1 MSNIILI
8 KLISN
13 LFYIY
18 NLLIFGRIM
27 SSWFNVSTS
36 SQLYR
41 YLYLLTEPVLG
52 PFRNL
57 FRSFGL
63 LGSGIDFSPMVAIF
77 ALNYIRNFI
86 VRALL

>member
-18 NLLIFGRIM
+18 NLLIIGRIM
-27 SSWFNVSTS
+27 SSWLNVNKRSP
-36 SQLYR
+36 LYR
-41 YLYLLTEPVLG
+41 YIYLLTEPVLG

-57 FRSFGL
+57 FYSFGL

-86 VRALL
+86 ISILL

>member
-1 MSNIILI
+1 MHNDVII

-13 LFYIY
+13 LFQIY
-18 NLLIFGRIM
+18 NLLIFARIM
-27 SSWFNVSTS
+27 SSWFGVKRD

-41 YLYLLTEPVLG
+41 VLYMITEPVLG
-52 PFRNL
+52 LFRNL
-57 FRSFGL
+57 FNSFGL

-86 VRALL
+86 IRILL

>member
-1 MSNIILI
+1 MSNIMLI

-18 NLLIFGRIM
+18 NLLIIGRIM
-27 SSWFNVSTS
+27 SSWLNVNNRSP
-36 SQLYR
+36 LYK
-41 YLYLLTEPVLG
+41 YVYMLTEPVLG

-57 FRSFGL
+57 FHSFGL
-63 LGSGIDFSPMVAIF
+63 IGSGIDFSPMVAIF

-86 VRALL
+86 ISILI

>member
-1 MSNIILI
+1 MPNIILI

-18 NLLIFGRIM
+18 NLLILCRIM
-27 SSWFNVSTS
+27 SSWFNVSRS
-36 SQLYR
+36 GQLYR
-41 YLYLLTEPVLG
+41 YLYLFTEPVLG

-57 FRSFGL
+57 FNSMGL

-86 VRALL
+86 IKVLL

>member
-1 MSNIILI
+1 MHNDVII

-13 LFYIY
+13 LFQIY
-18 NLLIFGRIM
+18 NLLIFARIM
-27 SSWFNVSTS
+27 SSWFGVKRD

-41 YLYLLTEPVLG
+41 VLYMITEPVLG
-52 PFRNL
+52 LFRNL
-57 FRSFGL
+57 FHSFGL

-86 VRALL
+86 IRILF

>member
-18 NLLIFGRIM
+18 NLLILCRIM
-27 SSWFNVSTS
+27 SSWFNVSRS
-36 SQLYR
+36 GQLYR
-41 YLYLLTEPVLG
+41 YLYLFTEPVLG

-57 FRSFGL
+57 FNSMGL

-86 VRALL
+86 IKVLL

>member
-1 MSNIILI
+1 
-8 KLISN
+8 
-13 LFYIY
+13 
-18 NLLIFGRIM
+18 M

-41 YLYLLTEPVLG
+41 YLYLITEPVLG
-52 PFRNL
+52 QFRNL

-63 LGSGIDFSPMVAIF
+63 LGSGIDFSPMVAVF

-86 VRALL
+86 ISALL